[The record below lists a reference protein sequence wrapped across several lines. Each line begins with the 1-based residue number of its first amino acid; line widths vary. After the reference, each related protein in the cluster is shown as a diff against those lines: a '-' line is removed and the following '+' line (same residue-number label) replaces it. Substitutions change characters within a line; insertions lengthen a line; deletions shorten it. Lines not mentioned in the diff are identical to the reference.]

1 MGGMKSSTPKRGSL
15 RHQKPQHGGDCDMRF
30 RIDLMG
36 VRAVSAKRVRPGDL
50 LEVRL
55 LRDGQMRA
63 VICQTEH
70 GDKIGALSAF
80 PGLAQLIE
88 CIEGGAQYT
97 ALVERSSAQS
107 CSVFVSR
114 SAG

>member
-1 MGGMKSSTPKRGSL
+1 MGGMKSSTSKRGNL
-15 RHQKPQHGGDCDMRF
+15 RHQKPQNIGDCDMRF

-36 VRAVSAKRVRPGDL
+36 VRAASVKRVRPGDL

-70 GDKIGALSAF
+70 GDRIGALSAF

-88 CIEGGAQYT
+88 CIEGGAQYM